1 LVVVGDESMIKISL
15 DASIYSLI
23 KEHNEIKEI
32 MIELGFKD
40 IVKTGMLQSV
50 GRIMNLEKGS
60 KMKDISLDII
70 RQKFKT
76 HGFIVE

>member
-1 LVVVGDESMIKISL
+1 MIKISL

>member
-1 LVVVGDESMIKISL
+1 MIKISL
-15 DASIYSLI
+15 DASMYSLI